1 MQLIVQQLG
10 SMFVGAIPTMILFV
24 VLVMAYQY
32 LVQGPLTATLKRR
45 RELTDGA
52 IEAAQQA
59 VAQAEE
65 RTGEYAAKLRQ
76 ARADVYKIRE
86 RRLQQWTAERDSAL
100 DAARKASGQKLSQA
114 KAEIEAEAATAKQ
127 ALEAS
132 AGDLAGQVVRAVLPV
147 GAGGSR

>member
-1 MQLIVQQLG
+1 M
-10 SMFVGAIPTMILFV
+10 S
-24 VLVMAYQY
+24 
-32 LVQGPLTATLKRR
+32 
-45 RELTDGA
+45 
-52 IEAAQQA
+52 A
-59 VAQAEE
+59 VAGTH
-65 RTGEYAAKLRQ
+65 R
-76 ARADVYKIRE
+76 VVSRE
-86 RRLQQWTAERDSAL
+86 QWTAERDSAL